1 MKVIGITGGI
11 GSGKSTV
18 TRIIYHLGARIIDAD
33 LISRNITKK
42 GSVALQELV
51 EGFGEDILTQ
61 NGALNR
67 RKLASIVFSDSEK
80 RSLLNSITHK
90 HISAEISGKL
100 ERFRNKGNIEFV
112 VLDVALP
119 IKEGFL
125 EFCDKVWAVVAAKSA
140 RIERI
145 IKRSGLTAEEAEAR
159 IKSQPSDDAYIK
171 IADVVIEN
179 NGSVEELERTV
190 ARLFMQLKTG

>member
-51 EGFGEDILTQ
+51 EGFGEEILTQ
-61 NGALNR
+61 KGALNR
-67 RKLASIVFSDSEK
+67 KKLASIVFSDSDK

-100 ERFRNKGNIEFV
+100 ERLRNKGNIEFV

-125 EFCDKVWAVVAAKSA
+125 EFCDEVWAVAAAKST

-179 NGSVEELERTV
+179 NGTVEELERTV
-190 ARLFMQLKTG
+190 AKLFMQLKTR